1 MAGLSSALCIPGDA
15 RMASTSSSAETRSAL
30 AASARILIGE
40 DQQDVQDALH
50 ILLKGAGFAADSA
63 STPDA
68 ILSKLESGKYDLLLM
83 DLNYRRDTTSGSE
96 GLEILGIL
104 RNMPAPPPVIVMT
117 AWGSI
122 ELAVQ
127 AMHMGARDFIQKPW
141 DNNHLLHLAEKHIS
155 AHRDET
161 LRKFKQDHEL
171 AEARAVQKRLMPAT
185 LPKIAGIDLAGQ
197 CQPAG
202 AVAGDYF
209 DVLQL
214 GDNLGICIADVIGKG
229 LPAALMMSNLQAAVK
244 VTAADWVKPSELCQR
259 VNALACRNGAVDKF
273 ISFFYAVYEPVSRK
287 LVYTNAG
294 HNPPMVIRK
303 NGYCLRLDT
312 PDVVLVQISD
322 WQYQDAVFQLEPG
335 DKLVLYTD
343 GITEAG
349 EQDGDEFGEERLST
363 FFQQRPT
370 AQASELLPEIFSAIT
385 EHSHN
390 NFADD
395 ATCLILSV
403 D

>member
-1 MAGLSSALCIPGDA
+1 MTANDA
-15 RMASTSSSAETRSAL
+15 PRV
-30 AASARILIGE
+30 LIGE

-50 ILLKGAGFAADSA
+50 LLLKGAGYQADAAA
-63 STPDA
+63 TPDG
-68 ILSKLESGKYDLLLM
+68 ILTKLDGGKYDLLLM

-96 GLEILGIL
+96 GLEILGML
-104 RNMPAPPPVIVMT
+104 RNMASPPPVIVMT

-141 DNNHLLHLAEKHIS
+141 DNHHLLHLAEKHIG
-155 AHRDET
+155 AHRAER
-161 LRKFKQDHEL
+161 LQKFKQDYEIE
-171 AEARAVQKRLMPAT
+171 EAIAVQRRMMPT
-185 LPKIAGIDLAGQ
+185 GLPTVSGIDLAGV

-202 AVAGDYF
+202 TVAGDYF

-214 GDNLGICIADVIGKG
+214 GETLGLCIADVIGKG

-259 VNALACRNGAVDKF
+259 VNRLACRNGAVDKF
-273 ISFFYAVYEPVSRK
+273 ISFFYALYEPQTRK
-287 LVYTNAG
+287 LTYANAG
-294 HNPPMVIRK
+294 HNPPML
-303 NGYCLRLDT
+303 LRAQGEPVLLDS
-312 PDVVLVQISD
+312 PDVVLGQMPE
-322 WQYQDAVFQLEPG
+322 WQYRDAELTLQSG
-335 DKLVLYTD
+335 DRVILYTD

-349 EQDGDEFGEERLST
+349 GEDSEEFGTERLCAVCDNH
-363 FFQQRPT
+363 PT
-370 AQASELLPEIFSAIT
+370 AQATELLGEIMSAVAEHCHHTFS
-385 EHSHN
+385 
-390 NFADD
+390 DD

>member
-1 MAGLSSALCIPGDA
+1 M
-15 RMASTSSSAETRSAL
+15 TSPTPRV
-30 AASARILIGE
+30 LIGE

-50 ILLKGAGFAADSA
+50 LLLKGAGYAADAA

-68 ILSKLESGKYDLLLM
+68 ILTKLDAGKYDLLLM

-96 GLEILGIL
+96 GLEILGML
-104 RNMPAPPPVIVMT
+104 RNLPTPPPVIVMT

-141 DNNHLLHLAEKHIS
+141 DNNHLLHLAEKHIG
-155 AHRDET
+155 AHRAEQ
-161 LRKFKQDHEL
+161 LRKFKQDYEL
-171 AEARAVQKRLMPAT
+171 EEAVAVQRRLMPT
-185 LPKIAGIDLAGQ
+185 GLPKLPGIDLAGH

-202 AVAGDYF
+202 AIAGDYF

-214 GDNLGICIADVIGKG
+214 GDKLGLCIADVIGKG

-244 VTAADWVKPSELCQR
+244 VTAADWVQPSELCLR
-259 VNALACRNGAVDKF
+259 VNKLACRNGAIDKF
-273 ISFFYAVYEPVSRK
+273 ISFFYALYDPETRK
-287 LVYTNAG
+287 LTYANAG
-294 HNPPMVIRK
+294 HNPPIVVRK
-303 NGYCLRLDT
+303 NGEGILLES
-312 PDVVLVQISD
+312 PDIVLGQVPD
-322 WQYQDAVFQLEPG
+322 WQYHDAELTLHSGDRVVF
-335 DKLVLYTD
+335 YTD

-349 EQDGDEFGEERLST
+349 GDCGEEFGPDRLRDLI
-363 FFQQRPT
+363 QQQPNLRAT
-370 AQASELLPEIFSAIT
+370 ELLASVMANVS
-385 EHSHN
+385 EHCHN

-395 ATCLILSV
+395 ATCLILSL

>member
-1 MAGLSSALCIPGDA
+1 M
-15 RMASTSSSAETRSAL
+15 TSPTPRV
-30 AASARILIGE
+30 LIGE

-50 ILLKGAGFAADSA
+50 LLLKGAGYAADAA

-68 ILSKLESGKYDLLLM
+68 ILTKLDAGKYDLLLM

-96 GLEILGIL
+96 GLEILGML
-104 RNMPAPPPVIVMT
+104 RNLPTPPPVIVMT

-141 DNNHLLHLAEKHIS
+141 DNNHLLHLAEKHIG
-155 AHRDET
+155 AHRAEQ
-161 LRKFKQDHEL
+161 LRKFKQDYEL
-171 AEARAVQKRLMPAT
+171 EEAVAVQRRLMPSG
-185 LPKIAGIDLAGQ
+185 LPKLPGIDLAGH

-202 AVAGDYF
+202 AIAGDYF

-214 GDNLGICIADVIGKG
+214 GDKLGLCIADVIGKG

-244 VTAADWVKPSELCQR
+244 VTAADWVQPSELCLR
-259 VNALACRNGAVDKF
+259 VNKLACRNGAIDKF
-273 ISFFYAVYEPVSRK
+273 ISFFYALYNPETRK
-287 LVYTNAG
+287 LTYANAG
-294 HNPPMVIRK
+294 HNPPIVVRK
-303 NGYCLRLDT
+303 NGEAALLES
-312 PDVVLVQISD
+312 PDIVLGQVPD
-322 WQYQDAVFQLEPG
+322 WQYHDAELTLHSGDRVVF
-335 DKLVLYTD
+335 YTD

-349 EQDGDEFGEERLST
+349 GDCGEEFGPDRLRDLI
-363 FFQQRPT
+363 QQQPNLRAT
-370 AQASELLPEIFSAIT
+370 ELLASIMANVS
-385 EHSHN
+385 EHCHH

-395 ATCLILSV
+395 ATCLILSL

>member
-1 MAGLSSALCIPGDA
+1 MNNPSAP
-15 RMASTSSSAETRSAL
+15 
-30 AASARILIGE
+30 RILIGE

-50 ILLKGAGFAADSA
+50 LLLKGAGYAAEGA

-68 ILSKLESGKYDLLLM
+68 ILTKLDAGKYDLLLM

-96 GLEILGIL
+96 GLEILGML
-104 RNMPAPPPVIVMT
+104 RNMAAPPPVIVMT

-141 DNNHLLHLAEKHIS
+141 DNNHLLHLAEKHIG
-155 AHRDET
+155 AHREEL
-161 LRKFKQDHEL
+161 LRKYKQDHEL
-171 AEARAVQKRLMPAT
+171 EEAIAVQRRLMPT
-185 LPKIAGIDLAGQ
+185 GLPQVPGIDIAGH

-214 GDNLGICIADVIGKG
+214 GDKLGFCIADVIGKG

-244 VTAADWVKPSELCQR
+244 VTAADWVKPSELCQK

-273 ISFFYAVYEPVSRK
+273 ISFFYALYEPETRRLTYS
-287 LVYTNAG
+287 NAG
-294 HNPPMVIRK
+294 HNPPMVVRD
-303 NGYCLRLDT
+303 GGERMVLDT
-312 PDVVLVQISD
+312 PDVVLGQIPD
-322 WQYQDAVFQLEPG
+322 WQYQDAQITLEPG
-335 DKLVLYTD
+335 DRVVLYTD

-349 EQDGDEFGEERLST
+349 GEDGDEFGVDRLRDLVLGTTKSSAADLLST
-363 FFQQRPT
+363 ILT
-370 AQASELLPEIFSAIT
+370 SVDDYC
-385 EHSHN
+385 HHK
-390 NFADD
+390 FADD
-395 ATCLILSV
+395 ATCLV
-403 D
+403 FTVK

>member
-1 MAGLSSALCIPGDA
+1 MA
-15 RMASTSSSAETRSAL
+15 SSAESRSA
-30 AASARILIGE
+30 AAATAPLARILIGE

-50 ILLKGAGFAADSA
+50 LLLKGAGYSADSA

-68 ILSKLESGKYDLLLM
+68 ILSKLEANKYDLVLM

-96 GLEILGIL
+96 GLEILGMM
-104 RNMPAPPPVIVMT
+104 RNMVSPPPVIVMT

-141 DNNHLLHLAEKHIS
+141 DNNHLLHIAEKHICT
-155 AHRDET
+155 HRAEV

-171 AEARAVQKRLMPAT
+171 AEAKAVQKRLMPAA
-185 LPKIAGIDLAGQ
+185 LPKIPGIDIAGQ

-244 VTAADWVKPSELCQR
+244 VTAADWVKPADLCQR
-259 VNALACRNGAVDKF
+259 VNKLACRNGAVDKF
-273 ISFFYAVYEPVSRK
+273 ISFFYAVYDPSTRK
-287 LVYTNAG
+287 LTYCNAG
-294 HNPPMVIRK
+294 HNAPMVIRR
-303 NGYCLRLDT
+303 NGENVALESR
-312 PDVVLVQISD
+312 DVVLGQFAD
-322 WQYQDAVFQLEPG
+322 WQFQDAHFQLESG

-349 EQDGDEFGEERLST
+349 EQDGDEFGEERLRALL
-363 FFQQRPT
+363 QKNPEAR
-370 AQASELLPEIFSAIT
+370 ASELLPKIFSTIGD
-385 EHSHN
+385 HCRQ

-395 ATCLILSV
+395 ATCLVLSV